1 MFVVYVLFSPSANR
15 TYVGFT
21 NNLPRRFKEHNLPN
35 SRTSTAR
42 FGPWAIIH
50 SEVLNSR
57 LEARKREKQLKSGV
71 GRKWIKEY
79 IFPNFFRE

>member
-1 MFVVYVLFSPSANR
+1 MFVVYILFSPSSNR

-21 NNLPRRFKEHNLPN
+21 NDLARRFEEHNRPN
-35 SRTSTAR
+35 SHGSTAP

-50 SEVLNSR
+50 SEVLTSAP
-57 LEARKREKQLKSGV
+57 EARKREKQLKSGL